1 MAIDSNVLL
10 THCQLALGVTQKEL
24 GDLIGVS
31 KRTIQRWQDRGCNMC
46 PSQAELLADALR
58 PTRPDLAD
66 HMMELAKKEA
76 KAMRHVTPELVDR
89 VMQAAAGAGGIGV
102 EAARSIVTAALVQA
116 ADLDL
121 DLQRLVAKLT
131 EG

>member
-31 KRTIQRWQDRGCNMC
+31 KRTIQRWQDGGCNLY
-46 PSQAELLADALR
+46 PWQAELLAGALR
-58 PTRPDLAD
+58 SKRPDLAD
-66 HMMELAKKEA
+66 QMTELAKKEA
-76 KAMRHVTPELVDR
+76 KALRHVTPELVDR

-102 EAARSIVTAALVQA
+102 EAARPIVTAALVQA

-131 EG
+131 E

>member
-1 MAIDSNVLL
+1 M
-10 THCQLALGVTQKEL
+10 
-24 GDLIGVS
+24 
-31 KRTIQRWQDRGCNMC
+31 

-66 HMMELAKKEA
+66 QMMELARRQA
-76 KAMRHVTPELVDR
+76 KVLRLVTPEQVDR
-89 VMQAAAGAGGIGV
+89 VMQAAASAGGIGV

-116 ADLDL
+116 ADLDI

-131 EG
+131 EE